1 MDKLFWQLFFEL
13 YVFESNMENW
23 EEEKF
28 IDEPIKLYRLQ
39 MLQSLLRAF
48 SIEININDFLK
59 GIHINQ
65 VHVEKWSEFRQRKL
79 SKVRSQLRSFETQ
92 ENTSMQELQS
102 IFQSAISY
110 RMQAQLLFSNNDHI
124 YAASG
129 NFLFY
134 LRAMNHINKK
144 LNNEL
149 SMLNDYLIFCLNPN
163 QLKLKKRELMKNYN
177 FPKVNLLDLD
187 LDAM

>member
-13 YVFESNMENW
+13 YAFEPNLKNW
-23 EEEKF
+23 EEERL

-39 MLQSLLRAF
+39 MLKSLLRAF
-48 SIEININDFLK
+48 SIEVNINDFLK

-65 VHVEKWSEFRQRKL
+65 MHVARWSDFKLRKL
-79 SKVRSQLRSFETQ
+79 SKVKSQLRSLETQ
-92 ENTSMQELQS
+92 EITSTEELQS
-102 IFQSAISY
+102 IFQSAIAY
-110 RMQAQLLFSNNDHI
+110 RMQAQLLFSSNDHI